1 MTEPKKVVK
10 FEVKTTRPK
19 TGRKFV
25 LKEKKIDLFSVLRT
39 RILLTP
45 CVCEQCGFDLCEK
58 NGLGEYEDLA
68 AEEQQRVKQ
77 AIKKH
82 KELHITA
89 EDRVVAEEDLPIV
102 NLRSPRLVG

>member
-1 MTEPKKVVK
+1 MSDTPKTKRK
-10 FEVKTTRPK
+10 K

-39 RILLTP
+39 RVLLTP

-58 NGLGEYEDLA
+58 NGLGEYDDLMP
-68 AEEQQRVKQ
+68 EEQQRVKQ

-82 KELHITA
+82 KELHVTS
-89 EDRVVAEEDLPIV
+89 EDRVVAEEDLPV
-102 NLRSPRLVG
+102 SHLRSPRLVG